1 MRARFAGVGHYVPQ
15 RVVTNTD
22 LAHLM
27 DTSDE
32 WIVERTGIRE
42 RRFVREGEGTSEQ
55 AAHAAQAAL
64 KAAGLKP
71 RDLDFII
78 FATLSPD
85 YMFPGCGVLLQERLG
100 CRTIGALDVRTQCT
114 GFVYGL
120 AVADAFIR
128 MGAYKRILLVGAETQ
143 SMGLDL
149 TTRGRD
155 MAVIFGDGAGA
166 AVLVPGEDDDG
177 PGVIDFI
184 LHSEGK
190 HAKELWMEV
199 PTCLL
204 PTSRTPELV
213 AQGRHF
219 PQMNGREVFKHAT
232 RRFAEAV
239 DEVLER
245 IGKTRDDI
253 DLIVPHQANKRIS
266 DAVGQRLAMPAGKIV
281 QNVQR
286 YGNTTAASIPIA
298 LSEAIVEGRVQP
310 GNLVI
315 LVAFGSGFTWG
326 AAAVRW

>member
-1 MRARFAGVGHYVPQ
+1 MRAKFVGVGHYVPK
-15 RVVTNTD
+15 RVVRNQD
-22 LAHLM
+22 LEQIM
-27 DTSDE
+27 DTTDD
-32 WIVERTGIRE
+32 WIVERTGIHE

-55 AAHAAQAAL
+55 AEYASRAAL

-71 RDLDFII
+71 EDLDFII

-100 CRTIGALDVRTQCT
+100 CRNIGALDVRTQCT

-128 MGAYKRILLVGAETQ
+128 IGSYKRILLVGAETQ

-166 AVLVPGEDDDG
+166 AVLAPGEDDG
-177 PGVIDFI
+177 PGVLDSI
-184 LHSEGK
+184 LHSEGS

-204 PTSRTPELV
+204 PTTRTPELV

-219 PQMNGREVFKHAT
+219 PQMNGREVYKHAT
-232 RRFAEAV
+232 RRFVEAV
-239 DEVLER
+239 DEVLGR

-253 DLIVPHQANKRIS
+253 DLLVPHQANKRIS
-266 DAVGQRLAMPAGKIV
+266 DAVGERLGLDASRIV

-298 LSEAIVEGRVQP
+298 LSEAVAGGRVSP
-310 GNLVI
+310 GHLLV

-326 AAAVRW
+326 ATAVRW

>member
-1 MRARFAGVGHYVPQ
+1 MRAKFAGIGHYVPK
-15 RVVTNTD
+15 RVVTNRD
-22 LAHLM
+22 LSELM
-27 DTSDE
+27 DTTDE
-32 WIVERTGIRE
+32 WIVERTGIHE
-42 RRFVREGEGTSEQ
+42 RHFVREGEGTSEQ
-55 AAHAAQAAL
+55 GLHAARAAL
-64 KAAGLKP
+64 KMAGLQP
-71 RDLDFII
+71 RDIDFII

-85 YMFPGCGVLLQERLG
+85 YMFPGCGVLLQEKLG
-100 CRTIGALDVRTQCT
+100 CGMIGALDVRTQCT

-128 MGAYKRILLVGAETQ
+128 MGAYRRILLVGAETQ

-166 AVLVPGEDDDG
+166 AVLVPGEDDG
-177 PGVIDFI
+177 PGVLETV
-184 LHSEGK
+184 LHSDGA

-199 PTCLL
+199 PTCLV
-204 PTSRTPELV
+204 PTTRTPELV

-232 RRFAEAV
+232 RRFVEAV

-245 IGKTRDDI
+245 VGGTREDIG
-253 DLIVPHQANKRIS
+253 LVVPHQANKRIS
-266 DAVGQRLAMPAGKIV
+266 DAVGERLGIPPSRIV
-281 QNVQR
+281 QNVQK

-298 LSEAIVEGRVQP
+298 LSEAVSEGRARP
-310 GNLVI
+310 GDLLI

-326 AAAVRW
+326 ASAVRW

>member
-1 MRARFAGVGHYVPQ
+1 MRARFVGVGHYVPE
-15 RVVTNTD
+15 RVVTND
-22 LAHLM
+22 HLSEMM
-27 DTSDE
+27 DTTDE
-32 WIVERTGIRE
+32 WIVERTGIHQ

-55 AAHAAQAAL
+55 ATHAARAAL
-64 KAAGLKP
+64 KAAGIKP
-71 RDLDFII
+71 SDLDFII

-100 CRTIGALDVRTQCT
+100 CKTIGALDVRTQCT

-149 TTRGRD
+149 STRGRD

-166 AVLVPGEDDDG
+166 AVLVPGEDDG
-177 PGVIDFI
+177 AGVLESV

-204 PTSRTPELV
+204 PTTRTPELV

-219 PQMNGREVFKHAT
+219 PQMNGREVYKHAT
-232 RRFAEAV
+232 RRFVEAV
-239 DEVLER
+239 DEVLGR
-245 IGKTRDDI
+245 IGKTRESI
-253 DLIVPHQANKRIS
+253 DLLVPHQANKRIS
-266 DAVGQRLAMPAGKIV
+266 DAVGERLGLPSSKIV
-281 QNVQR
+281 QNVDR
-286 YGNTTAASIPIA
+286 FGNTTAASIPIA
-298 LSEAIVEGRVQP
+298 LSEAVAEGRVLP
-310 GNLVI
+310 GHLLI

-326 AAAVRW
+326 ASAVRW

>member
-1 MRARFAGVGHYVPQ
+1 MRAKFAGVGHYVPQ
-15 RVVTNTD
+15 RVVTNND
-22 LAHLM
+22 LAGLM

-32 WIVERTGIRE
+32 WIMERTGVRE

-55 AAHAAQAAL
+55 ATHAAREAL
-64 KAAGLKP
+64 KVAGLKP
-71 RDLDFII
+71 KDLDFII

-100 CRTIGALDVRTQCT
+100 CGTVGALDVRTQCT

-128 MGAYKRILLVGAETQ
+128 MGVYKRILLVGAETQ

-149 TTRGRD
+149 STKGRD

-166 AVLVPGEDDDG
+166 AVLVPGEDDG
-177 PGVIDFI
+177 PGVLDFV

-204 PTSRTPELV
+204 PTTRTPELV
-213 AQGRHF
+213 EQGRHF
-219 PQMNGREVFKHAT
+219 PQMNGREVFRHAT
-232 RRFAEAV
+232 RRFVEAV
-239 DEVLER
+239 DEVLLKV
-245 IGKTRDDI
+245 GKTRDDV
-253 DLIVPHQANKRIS
+253 DLLVPHQANRRIS
-266 DAVGQRLAMPAGKIV
+266 DAVGERLGLPSSKIV
-281 QNVQR
+281 QNVHR

-298 LSEAIVEGRVQP
+298 LSEAISDGRLNP
-310 GNLVI
+310 GALVV

>member
-1 MRARFAGVGHYVPQ
+1 MRARFAGVGHFVPE
-15 RVVTNTD
+15 RVVTNHD
-22 LAHLM
+22 LAEMM
-27 DTSDE
+27 DTTDE
-32 WIVERTGIRE
+32 WIVERTGVSE
-42 RRFVREGEGTSEQ
+42 RRFVREGQGTAEMGEQ
-55 AAHAAQAAL
+55 AARIAL
-64 KAAGLKP
+64 KRAGLKP
-71 RDLDFII
+71 ADLDFII

-85 YMFPGCGVLLQERLG
+85 HMFPGCGVLLQQRLG
-100 CRTIGALDVRTQCT
+100 CATIGALDVRTQCT
-114 GFVYGL
+114 GFIYGL

-128 MGAYKRILLVGAETQ
+128 TGMYKRILLVGSETQ

-149 TTRGRD
+149 STRGRD

-166 AVLVPGEDDDG
+166 AVLVPGEEEG
-177 PGVIDFI
+177 PGVLETV

-190 HAKELWMEV
+190 HSQMLWMEV

-232 RRFAEAV
+232 RRFVESV
-239 DEVLER
+239 EEVLQR
-245 IGKTRDDI
+245 IGKTLDDV
-253 DLIVPHQANKRIS
+253 DLVVPHQANKRIS
-266 DAVGQRLAMPAGKIV
+266 DAVGERLGLPSSKIV

-298 LSEAIVEGRVQP
+298 LSEALAEGRIRP
-310 GNLVI
+310 DHLVV

-326 AAAVRW
+326 ATAVRW

>member
-1 MRARFAGVGHYVPQ
+1 MRARFAGVGHFVPE
-15 RVVTNTD
+15 RVVTNHD
-22 LAHLM
+22 LAELM
-27 DTSDE
+27 DTTDE
-32 WIVERTGIRE
+32 WIVERTGISE
-42 RRFVREGEGTSEQ
+42 RRYVREGQGTSEMGEQ
-55 AAHAAQAAL
+55 AARIAL
-64 KAAGLKP
+64 KNAGLKP
-71 RDLDFII
+71 SDLDFII

-100 CRTIGALDVRTQCT
+100 CETIGAVDVRTQCT
-114 GFVYGL
+114 GFIYGL
-120 AVADAFIR
+120 AVADAMIR
-128 MGAYKRILLVGAETQ
+128 MGMYRRILLVGSETQ

-166 AVLVPGEDDDG
+166 AVLVPGEDDG
-177 PGVIDFI
+177 AGVLQTV

-190 HAKELWMEV
+190 HAQMLWMEA
-199 PTCLL
+199 PTCLV

-232 RRFAEAV
+232 RRFVESV
-239 DEVLER
+239 EEVLQKTGHTLDEV
-245 IGKTRDDI
+245 

-266 DAVGQRLAMPAGKIV
+266 DAVGERLGVPPSKIV

-286 YGNTTAASIPIA
+286 FGNTTAASIPIA
-298 LSEAIVEGRVQP
+298 LSEAVAQGRVQS
-310 GNLVI
+310 GQLLV

-326 AAAVRW
+326 ASAVRW

>member
-1 MRARFAGVGHYVPQ
+1 MRARFAGIGHYVPE
-15 RVVTNTD
+15 RIVSNHD
-22 LAHLM
+22 LEVLM
-27 DTSDE
+27 DTTDE
-32 WIVERTGIRE
+32 WIVERTGISQ

-55 AAHAAQAAL
+55 ALHASRQAL
-64 KAAGLKP
+64 KTAGLTP

-85 YMFPGCGVLLQERLG
+85 YMFPGCGVLLQEKLG
-100 CRTIGALDVRTQCT
+100 CETIGALDVRTQCT

-128 MGAYKRILLVGAETQ
+128 TGVYRRILLVGAETQ

-149 TTRGRD
+149 TSRGRD

-166 AVLVPGEDDDG
+166 AVLVPGEDGG
-177 PGVIDFI
+177 PGVLDSV
-184 LHSEGK
+184 LHSEGS

-204 PTSRTPELV
+204 PTTMTPELV
-213 AQGRHF
+213 AEGRHF
-219 PQMNGREVFKHAT
+219 PRMNGREVFKHAT
-232 RRFAEAV
+232 RRFVEAV
-239 DEVLER
+239 DEVLSR

-253 DLIVPHQANKRIS
+253 DLLVPHQANKRIS
-266 DAVGQRLAMPAGKIV
+266 DAVGERLGLPPARLV
-281 QNVQR
+281 QNVHK

-298 LSEAIVEGRVQP
+298 LSEAVAEGRARP
-310 GNLVI
+310 GDLLI

-326 AAAVRW
+326 ASAVRW

>member
-1 MRARFAGVGHYVPQ
+1 MRARFAGVGHYVPE
-15 RVVTNTD
+15 RVVRNSEFE
-22 LAHLM
+22 ALM
-27 DTSDE
+27 DTTDA
-32 WIVERTGIRE
+32 WIVERTGVHE

-55 AAHAAQAAL
+55 ALHASRAAL
-64 KAAGLKP
+64 RAAGLSPK
-71 RDLDFII
+71 DLDFII

-85 YMFPGCGVLLQERLG
+85 YMFPGCGVLLQEKLG
-100 CRTIGALDVRTQCT
+100 CDNIGALDVRTQCT
-114 GFVYGL
+114 GFVYGV

-128 MGAYKRILLVGAETQ
+128 TGMYKRILLVGAETQ

-166 AVLVPGEDDDG
+166 AVLVPGEDDG
-177 PGVIDFI
+177 PGVLDTV
-184 LHSEGK
+184 LHSEGA
-190 HAKELWMEV
+190 HCKELWMEV

-232 RRFAEAV
+232 RRFVEAT
-239 DEVLER
+239 DEVLAR
-245 IGKTRDDI
+245 IGRTRDDI
-253 DLIVPHQANKRIS
+253 DLLVPHQANKRIS
-266 DAVGQRLAMPAGKIV
+266 DAVGERLKLPPSKIV
-281 QNVQR
+281 QNVHK

-298 LSEAIVEGRVQP
+298 LSEAIAEGRTHP
-310 GNLVI
+310 GDLVI

-326 AAAVRW
+326 ATAVRW